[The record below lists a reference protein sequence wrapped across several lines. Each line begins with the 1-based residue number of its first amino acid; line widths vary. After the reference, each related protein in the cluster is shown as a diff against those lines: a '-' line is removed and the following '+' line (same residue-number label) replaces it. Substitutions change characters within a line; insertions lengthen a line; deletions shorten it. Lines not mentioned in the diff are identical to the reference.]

1 MTANALQ
8 EFPVQ
13 SPAQPDST
21 SDQQLIAAI
30 KAGDPAAFE
39 VLYFRHR
46 DWVVN
51 LACRFTGSEDLA
63 LDVMQ
68 ETFLYFLK
76 KFPGFRLTA
85 NLKTFLY
92 PAVKNFSIA
101 ARRKAGRYQSTEA
114 EQQVLEQ
121 TATEAPQP
129 CRSSELVAA
138 LANLSGEHREVLL
151 LRFVDDLSLAEIAEA
166 TAIPLGTVKSRLHN
180 ALGLLR
186 QDKRAKEFSSNEL
199 FSRFAHL
206 TNDDEQRRSKH
217 TPRWRGAENPSEI
230 GGRLQGTTVVA
241 CVCATGN

>member
-1 MTANALQ
+1 MTANALP

-13 SPAQPDST
+13 SPDQPNSP

-30 KAGDPAAFE
+30 NAGDAAAFE
-39 VLYFRHR
+39 ALYFRHR

-92 PAVKNFSIA
+92 PAVKNLSIA

-114 EQQVLEQ
+114 EQQLLEQ
-121 TATEAPQP
+121 TATDTPQP
-129 CRSSELVAA
+129 CRSSELAA
-138 LANLSGEHREVLL
+138 TLAHLSEEHREVLW

-166 TAIPLGTVKSRLHN
+166 TTIPLGTVKSRLHN
-180 ALGLLR
+180 ALNALR
-186 QDKRAKEFSSNEL
+186 RDEWAKRFFNE
-199 FSRFAHL
+199 
-206 TNDDEQRRSKH
+206 
-217 TPRWRGAENPSEI
+217 
-230 GGRLQGTTVVA
+230 
-241 CVCATGN
+241 